1 MASITSAT
9 SLSGIPPITSS
20 IIINLILVSF
30 ISVTSVNQ
38 SSLRILI
45 RFFVS
50 SYEWA
55 MNDYYEQWYTVTMKF
70 G

>member
-1 MASITSAT
+1 MSENCFNLFRGWFLMASITSAT

-38 SSLRILI
+38 FSLRILI
-45 RFFVS
+45 RFFVFS
-50 SYEWA
+50 WE
-55 MNDYYEQWYTVTMKF
+55 
-70 G
+70 